1 MINKFI
7 IAMVQFFYVVSVG
20 VVQEFPSTQK
30 KGEMTRKQTLVLK
43 EAAGKNADSFVANC
57 WGENIISLQAGDLVA
72 ASLRFSAVE
81 RNGVYYQDI
90 NIRGIELWRKKS

>member
-43 EAAGKNADSFVANC
+43 ETGGKNADSFVVNC
-57 WGENIISLQAGDLVA
+57 WGENILSLQVGDLVA